1 MTSDAY
7 GFGEAAEVLEGSAP
21 SGDDLDLSAFT
32 KPQPKAVD
40 RTVIA
45 ATRQDAI
52 DRGFTD
58 RQPMPRAKPD
68 VAPAAPAKRIGA
80 GRGRRKTVQQ
90 PGTISISGELEVLE
104 AFARRARWE
113 RVTQAVLIE
122 RMLAAWAAANGPID
136 ENFE

>member
-1 MTSDAY
+1 MTSDAF
-7 GFGEAAEVLEGSAP
+7 GFGEAAVALEGSAA
-21 SGDDLDLSAFT
+21 GDNDLDLSAFA

-40 RTVIA
+40 RTILE
-45 ATRQDAI
+45 ATRQDAM

-58 RQPMPRAKPD
+58 RQATPRAKPD
-68 VAPAAPAKRIGA
+68 VATAAPGKRIGA
-80 GRGRRKTVQQ
+80 GRGRKRTVQQ
-90 PGTISISGELEVLE
+90 PGTISISGELDVLE

-122 RMLAAWAAANGPID
+122 RMLAHWSTAHGPID